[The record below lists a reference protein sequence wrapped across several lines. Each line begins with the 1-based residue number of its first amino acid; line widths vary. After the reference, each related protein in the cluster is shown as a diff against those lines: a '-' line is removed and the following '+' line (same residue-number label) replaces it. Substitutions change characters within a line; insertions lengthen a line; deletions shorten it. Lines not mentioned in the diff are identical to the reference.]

1 MSNMIDF
8 ELRRA
13 KICNLSE
20 SISCTSVSC
29 SMSQKGD
36 VGLQLRG
43 RRS

>member
-1 MSNMIDF
+1 MSDMIDF

-13 KICNLSE
+13 KICNLSA

-29 SMSQKGD
+29 SMSRKGD

-43 RRS
+43 QQS